1 MNDASKEKLS
11 IIRQKGFYLST
22 PSGTSMLPMLAGGV
36 DQAVIVALPGKAKKG
51 DVLLY
56 EDKDGQNV
64 LHRVIKVKS
73 DGYLLRGDN
82 RYYTEFVPFDRIIG
96 ILTSYFKGEKQ
107 IDCKKSLRYRFYTQ
121 RRMLFYPVRRAFA
134 AVLRRLRR
142 RHTRRSP

>member
-1 MNDASKEKLS
+1 MNEASKEKVA
-11 IIRQKGFYLST
+11 IIEKESFYLCT
-22 PSGTSMLPMLAGGV
+22 PSGTSMLPMLKGGA
-36 DQAVIVALPGKAKKG
+36 DQALIVALLGKAKKG

-56 EDKDGQNV
+56 EDKDGKNV
-64 LHRVIKVKS
+64 LHRVVKVKP

-96 ILTSYFKGEKQ
+96 ILASYFKGEKQ

-121 RRMLFYPVRRAFA
+121 RRMLSYPMRRACA

-142 RHTRRSP
+142 K

>member
-11 IIRQKGFYLST
+11 IIHQKGFYLST
-22 PSGTSMLPMLAGGV
+22 PSGTSMLPMLVGGV
-36 DQAVIVALPGKAKKG
+36 DQTVIVALTGKAKKG

-56 EDKDGQNV
+56 EDKDGKNV

-96 ILTSYFKGEKQ
+96 ILASYFKGEKH
-107 IDCKKSLRYRFYTQ
+107 IDCEKSLRYRFYTQ
-121 RRMLFYPVRRAFA
+121 RRMLFYPVRRACA

-142 RHTRRSP
+142 R

>member
-1 MNDASKEKLS
+1 MNDASKEKVAM
-11 IIRQKGFYLST
+11 IQKEGFYLCT

-36 DQAVIVALPGKAKKG
+36 DQAVIVSLSGKAKKG

-82 RYYTEFVPFDRIIG
+82 RYYTEFVPFDRVIG
-96 ILTSYFKGEKQ
+96 ILSSFFKGEKQ
-107 IDCKKSLRYRFYTQ
+107 IDCKKSLRYRMYSK
-121 RRMLFYPVRRAFA
+121 RRILTYPMRRACA

-142 RHTRRSP
+142 R

>member
-1 MNDASKEKLS
+1 MNDASKEKVAM
-11 IIRQKGFYLST
+11 IQKEGFYLST

-36 DQAVIVALPGKAKKG
+36 DQAVIVALTGKAKKG

-96 ILTSYFKGEKQ
+96 ILASYFKGEKQ
-107 IDCKKSLRYRFYTQ
+107 IDCKKSLRYRMYSK
-121 RRMLFYPVRRAFA
+121 RRILTYPMRRASA

-142 RHTRRSP
+142 KHARRLP

>member
-82 RYYTEFVPFDRIIG
+82 RYYAEFVPFDRVIA
-96 ILTSYFKGEKQ
+96 ILSSYFKGEKQ
-107 IDCKKSLRYRFYTQ
+107 IDCKKSLRYRFYSQ
-121 RRMLFYPVRRAFA
+121 RRMLTYPMRRACA

-142 RHTRRSP
+142 R

>member
-1 MNDASKEKLS
+1 MNDASKEKVAM
-11 IIRQKGFYLST
+11 IQKEGFYLCT

-36 DQAVIVALPGKAKKG
+36 DQAVIVSLSGKAKKG

-82 RYYTEFVPFDRIIG
+82 RYYTEFVPFDRVIG
-96 ILTSYFKGEKQ
+96 ILSSYFKGEKQ
-107 IDCKKSLRYRFYTQ
+107 IDCKKSLRYRMYSK
-121 RRMLFYPVRRAFA
+121 RRILTYPMRRACA

-142 RHTRRSP
+142 R

>member
-11 IIRQKGFYLST
+11 IIRQKGFYLCT

-64 LHRVIKVKS
+64 LHRIIKVKP

-96 ILTSYFKGEKQ
+96 ILSSYFKGEKQ
-107 IDCKKSLRYRFYTQ
+107 IDCKKSLRYRLYTQ
-121 RRMLFYPVRRAFA
+121 RRMLFYPVRRAWHG
-134 AVLRRLRR
+134 VLRRILRLGGK
-142 RHTRRSP
+142 